1 MQHISLSSQHD
12 KSNNNNNNNN
22 DPFVGIISSPFF
34 TWKAGLSSGLNS
46 NPEELTN
53 SLFLI
58 PKLIMVEFDG
68 RLLVRSEASHLIAV
82 TAHNFIR
89 SLRSLNQPKLS
100 SVLLSSFLL
109 TPYTNWISFYV
120 CVTKYIGWHMKKTAV
135 TTTFSCFIPVL
146 QLNYKYMMDCKS
158 YFLHRHPES
167 LTSW

>member
-1 MQHISLSSQHD
+1 MA
-12 KSNNNNNNNN
+12 
-22 DPFVGIISSPFF
+22 G

-68 RLLVRSEASHLIAV
+68 RLLVPSEASHLIAV

-89 SLRSLNQPKLS
+89 ILRSLNQPKLS

-120 CVTKYIGWHMKKTAV
+120 CVTKYIGSYMKKTAL
-135 TTTFSCFIPVL
+135 TPFFSFIPDL

-158 YFLHRHPES
+158 YFLPLYS
-167 LTSW
+167 